1 MKTNCARAVRLL
13 CGAALFVV
21 LEQGAVLAQTPPWP
35 SRTITVVVGFDVGG
49 VTDIMARL
57 FSKSLAKSLGQP
69 VIVENRTGAAGVL
82 AATSVARSA
91 PDGYTLLFAA
101 ASQLLAAPKLQG
113 AKLDVAKDFAPI
125 SPIGAN
131 AFVLAIRPSLPART
145 IPELV
150 SHARTHSLS
159 YGSPGAGSI
168 THLLTALFASNAGFE
183 ATHVPFRGGDQALV
197 ALIGGQIDMY
207 FSPVGN
213 IMPHIGTREVALLG
227 VATEQRVPQLPDVPT
242 FGEFYPN
249 TVLPSWNG
257 FIAPARTPRAI
268 VERIAQALAA
278 AIRDPEIVNALSK
291 LAVEPQVVAPE
302 LFAAQLADDSSRFDA
317 AISAAKLR

>member
-1 MKTNCARAVRLL
+1 MKANCAVRLL
-13 CGAALFVV
+13 CGAAVFVV
-21 LEQGAVLAQTPPWP
+21 LEQGAVLAQTPPPWP
-35 SRTITVVVGFDVGG
+35 TRTITVVVGFDVGG

-82 AATSVARSA
+82 AATAVARSA

-113 AKLDVAKDFAPI
+113 AKLDVAKDFAPV

-131 AFVLAIRPSLPART
+131 AFVLAIRPSLPAQT

-150 SHARTHSLS
+150 NHARTHSLT

-168 THLLTALFASNAGFE
+168 THLLTALFVSNAGIE

-197 ALIGGQIDMY
+197 ALLGGQIDMY

-213 IMPHIGTREVALLG
+213 IMPHIGTREVTLLG

-257 FIAPARTPRAI
+257 FIAPARTPREI

-278 AIRDPEIVNALSK
+278 AIQDPE
-291 LAVEPQVVAPE
+291 
-302 LFAAQLADDSSRFDA
+302 
-317 AISAAKLR
+317 

>member
-1 MKTNCARAVRLL
+1 M
-13 CGAALFVV
+13 
-21 LEQGAVLAQTPPWP
+21 
-35 SRTITVVVGFDVGG
+35 
-49 VTDIMARL
+49 
-57 FSKSLAKSLGQP
+57 
-69 VIVENRTGAAGVL
+69 
-82 AATSVARSA
+82 
-91 PDGYTLLFAA
+91 
-101 ASQLLAAPKLQG
+101 
-113 AKLDVAKDFAPI
+113 
-125 SPIGAN
+125 
-131 AFVLAIRPSLPART
+131 
-145 IPELV
+145 
-150 SHARTHSLS
+150 SHARTYSLS

-207 FSPVGN
+207 LSPVGN
-213 IMPHIGTREVALLG
+213 IMPHIGTREVTLLG